1 MNNST
6 AWLVQ
11 LLLPLYDNEGL
22 RFGEEPFAATRAE
35 LLERFGGVTVYH
47 RAPARGLWKSDS
59 GEVARDDVV
68 VFDVMTRDLDR
79 GWWDAYRRSLERRF
93 RQETIVIRAL
103 RHEVL

>member
-1 MNNST
+1 
-6 AWLVQ
+6 
-11 LLLPLYDNEGL
+11 
-22 RFGEEPFAATRAE
+22 
-35 LLERFGGVTVYH
+35 
-47 RAPARGLWKSDS
+47 
-59 GEVARDDVV
+59 